1 MADNTALFRKKAPP
15 IMRKLMRDFPWS
27 ELDAAAVLG
36 NIGGETGGF
45 VHMQEIK
52 PLVAGSAGGFGF
64 CQWTG
69 PRRRAFMAW
78 AASKGLKPESDEAN
92 YGFLVHELRTSES
105 RTVDAVRR
113 AGAGLEEKAA
123 LAAKVVAFERTF
135 ERAGIPH
142 HASRIRWAERA
153 IAEYR
158 KAPLPPAV
166 TKTIGTVAAGGAAAT
181 AAKGNGWSASDAIGI
196 GLFVLVGLAVLL
208 FILSRRKK

>member
-45 VHMQEIK
+45 VHMQEIT
-52 PLVAGSAGGFGF
+52 PLVKGSAGGWGWN
-64 CQWTG
+64 QWTG

-78 AASKGLKPESDEAN
+78 AASKGLKPESDAAN
-92 YGFLVHELRTSES
+92 YGFLVHELRTTEA
-105 RTVDAVRR
+105 RTVQAVKR
-113 AGAGLEEKAA
+113 AGAGLEEAAA

-142 HASRIRWAERA
+142 HESRIRWATRA
-153 IAEYR
+153 LAEHR
-158 KAPLPPAV
+158 RAPAPPAV
-166 TKTIGTVAAGGAAAT
+166 IKTIGTVAAGSAAAT
-181 AAKGNGWSASDAIGI
+181 AAKGNGFSTSDAIGI
-196 GLFVLVGLAVLL
+196 GLFVAAIILAIVVYRH
-208 FILSRRKK
+208 FKK